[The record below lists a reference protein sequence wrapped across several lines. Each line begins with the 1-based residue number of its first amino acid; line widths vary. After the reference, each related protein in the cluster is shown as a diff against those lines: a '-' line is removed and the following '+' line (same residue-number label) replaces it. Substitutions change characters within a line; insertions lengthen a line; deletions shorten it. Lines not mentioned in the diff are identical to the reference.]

1 MLFVKRLEEITRL
14 LERQGSVDVND
25 LSARLGVTPKTIR
38 QDLAKLEELGL
49 LQRVHGGAILK
60 QSGNDGIYPIRERK
74 RHNLAEKERIG
85 RAALK
90 YVEEGDTIILDGGS
104 TTMALARLLGE
115 KPIVAITNDMLI
127 AMELMNKE
135 NVTLYVTGGKL
146 RREGVFT
153 LLGREA
159 ERIIKRYNAN
169 KLFLGTSALDFR
181 QGLMVLSEDEAGIK
195 RAMIASAKEVICLV
209 DYSKFHKSALV
220 SFATFK
226 DIQILI
232 TDARI
237 PEEDQNF
244 LRDQGIALEIV

>member
-1 MLFVKRLEEITRL
+1 MLSVKRLEEITRL

-38 QDLAKLEELGL
+38 QDLAKLEEMGL
-49 LQRVHGGAILK
+49 LQRVHGGAVLK
-60 QSGNDGIYPIRERK
+60 QAGNNSIYPIQERK

-104 TTMALARLLGE
+104 TTIALARLLGE
-115 KPIVAITNDMLI
+115 KPLVAITNDMLI

-135 NVTLYVTGGKL
+135 NITLYLTGGKL

-159 ERIIKRYNAN
+159 ERTIKRYNAN
-169 KLFLGTSALDFR
+169 KLFLGVTALDFR

-195 RAMIASAKEVICLV
+195 RAMIESAKQVICLV
-209 DYSKFHKSALV
+209 DYSKFHKLAFT
-220 SFATFK
+220 SFATLK
-226 DIQILI
+226 DIHVLI
-232 TDARI
+232 TDTRI
-237 PEEDQNF
+237 PEEDQAF
-244 LRDQGIALEIV
+244 LRAQGIALEVV